1 MKTITYEELLKEA
14 NDATE
19 RVYGRFPERASAF
32 KLGFIDGAEWVMEH
46 AEDKH
51 QITPQAIEDMGL
63 ECIMNDVY
71 CIYTLRTDD
80 ASIQIS
86 RDYNSQLWSLSVIK
100 GNYIVSIPIET
111 IEDIETIFFMLDI
124 DL

>member
-1 MKTITYEELLKEA
+1 MKTITKEEVLKVA
-14 NDATE
+14 NETTDTL
-19 RVYGRFPERASAF
+19 YGREPERASAH
-32 KLGFIDGAEWVMEH
+32 KLGFLNGADWVLGQL
-46 AEDKH
+46 EDKH
-51 QITPQAIEDMGL
+51 QITPEAIEGMGL
-63 ECIMNDVY
+63 ECILNDVY

-100 GNYIVSIPIET
+100 GDYIVSIPIET

-124 DL
+124 EL

>member
-1 MKTITYEELLKEA
+1 MKTITKEQII
-14 NDATE
+14 DAACTHCATAE
-19 RVYGRFPERASAF
+19 TMI
-32 KLGFIDGAEWVMEH
+32 GFRTGAYWVLEQL
-46 AEDKH
+46 EDKH

-71 CIYTLRTDD
+71 CIYTTRTDD

-86 RDYNSQLWSLSVIK
+86 RDYNSQLWTLSVVK
-100 GNYIVSIPIET
+100 GDYIVSIPIDT

-124 DL
+124 EL